1 MENKEQHIIK
11 GSKRWIAI
19 GIHVII
25 WLAVFLLPYLLQ
37 YEQPRKGQSQPPHL
51 EYRDLN
57 TLTKFLWLAL
67 FYFNAFILVPRLVY
81 KRKFLSYTVSL
92 ISIFSVIMLVHG
104 LLFHLMIDR
113 EFHLG
118 LSSAFNLVPFILTL
132 VVSTA
137 YQSVSDQLKTE
148 RILAEK
154 QNEHLKTELSFLRSQ
169 ISPHFLFNVMN
180 NIVALVRLKSNELE
194 PTVVKLSTLLQY
206 MLYESDEEKVL
217 LKSEVEYLQ
226 SYIDLQQQRFGK
238 ELTLNTAFHVKEEW
252 HAIEPMLLIPFVE
265 NAFKHGN
272 GALLNPEISIDLSVS
287 DSQLHFIVKNKFVD
301 STEIKDKTSG
311 IGLIN
316 VTRRLEL
323 LYPGKHELLVVKE
336 NGYFMIDLK
345 ALLQ

>member
-1 MENKEQHIIK
+1 MKTQTLHINRK
-11 GSKRWIAI
+11 KWITI

-25 WLAVFLLPYLLQ
+25 WLAIFLLPYLLQ
-37 YEQPRKGQSQPPHL
+37 YEDTSGKRKPPHI

-57 TLTKFLWLAL
+57 TLTKFFWLGL

-81 KRKFLSYTVSL
+81 KRKFLSYTLAL
-92 ISIFSVIMLVHG
+92 ISIFSVIMLAHSIFFKM
-104 LLFHLMIDR
+104 LIDK

-132 VVSTA
+132 IISTA
-137 YQSVSDQLKTE
+137 YQSVSDQLKSE

-194 PTVVKLSTLLQY
+194 PTVLKLSTLLQY

-238 ELTLNTAFHVKEEW
+238 ELKMVVSFDVKEEW

-272 GALLNPEISIDLSVS
+272 GALMNPEISVLLLVENG
-287 DSQLHFIVKNKFVD
+287 QLHFVVANKFAD
-301 STEIKDKTSG
+301 NHETKDKTSG
-311 IGLIN
+311 IGLVN
-316 VTRRLEL
+316 VRRRLEL
-323 LYPGKHELLVVKE
+323 LYPNKHALLVTKQDSTFIV
-336 NGYFMIDLK
+336 DLK
-345 ALLQ
+345 VQLA